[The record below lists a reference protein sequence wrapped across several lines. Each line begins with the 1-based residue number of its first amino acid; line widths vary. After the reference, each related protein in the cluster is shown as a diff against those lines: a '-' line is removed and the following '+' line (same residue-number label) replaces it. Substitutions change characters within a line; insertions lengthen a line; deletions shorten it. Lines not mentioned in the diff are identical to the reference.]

1 LRVGIIGV
9 GWGSIVL
16 APAFRAVPEYDLAA
30 LCARRPERAAEA
42 GARLGIEDTSTDWEA
57 FAGRADLD
65 VIAVCTPTDLHC
77 AQTLAA
83 LRAGKHVLCE
93 KPVAL
98 DAGQARQMLDIAED
112 RGLAHAVNFEG
123 RWVPDRLAVWD
134 LVRDGFVGDPYLA
147 RMTTVGGLWHPSRH
161 LQSEWMYRI
170 DEGGGYLMGLSSHDI
185 DYLCALFGVPV
196 AVCADVRTTVP
207 TRTRADGSL
216 LEVTADDTSTLLLR
230 FASGLTASVSSSM
243 IALHVDQRRVE
254 IYGSDGT
261 IVIDGVLQGTA
272 GQTRIRA
279 GRLGEDGLTDVAPS
293 TREPRSGAEIPA
305 RRAGPAIRALALMLE
320 DWLPAFDGGPAP
332 GVPTLYDGWV
342 TQSVVDA
349 GRRSSA
355 GAGWVALDLAG

>member
-1 LRVGIIGV
+1 MSSRLRVGIIGV

-170 DEGGGYLMGLSSHDI
+170 D
-185 DYLCALFGVPV
+185 
-196 AVCADVRTTVP
+196 R
-207 TRTRADGSL
+207 
-216 LEVTADDTSTLLLR
+216 LECMV
-230 FASGLTASVSSSM
+230 
-243 IALHVDQRRVE
+243 
-254 IYGSDGT
+254 
-261 IVIDGVLQGTA
+261 
-272 GQTRIRA
+272 
-279 GRLGEDGLTDVAPS
+279 
-293 TREPRSGAEIPA
+293 
-305 RRAGPAIRALALMLE
+305 
-320 DWLPAFDGGPAP
+320 
-332 GVPTLYDGWV
+332 
-342 TQSVVDA
+342 
-349 GRRSSA
+349 
-355 GAGWVALDLAG
+355 